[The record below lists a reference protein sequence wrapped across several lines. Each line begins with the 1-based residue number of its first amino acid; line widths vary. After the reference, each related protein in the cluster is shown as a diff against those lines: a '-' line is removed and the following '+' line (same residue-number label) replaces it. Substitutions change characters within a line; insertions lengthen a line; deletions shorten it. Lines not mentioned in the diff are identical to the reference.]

1 MLVRVKFH
9 GTRGSVLQP
18 NNTVRYGGHTSCY
31 EVVTDEFQII
41 LDTGTGFQ
49 DVTIDPDRITII
61 LYSHFHHDHI
71 QGLPF
76 NFGIFSQSDDIHI
89 ASSLAQKSALRTLIQ
104 TYFSGGYFPIDVV
117 VMLKHLKF
125 ANFSSI
131 KKLMASSSVLETFEL
146 NHPGGSMGYS
156 IQGDGRKMA
165 YLLDNEYKPDQLE
178 GLLKFVDGAN
188 CVLWDGMFTE
198 SELEYRA
205 GWGHSSMEEA
215 CKFAERANIDRLV
228 ITHHSPGRTDDELD
242 ALGQSLTSS
251 KVSFAIQARELEF

>member
-41 LDTGTGFQ
+41 LDTGIGFQ

-125 ANFSSI
+125 ANF
-131 KKLMASSSVLETFEL
+131 
-146 NHPGGSMGYS
+146 
-156 IQGDGRKMA
+156 
-165 YLLDNEYKPDQLE
+165 
-178 GLLKFVDGAN
+178 
-188 CVLWDGMFTE
+188 
-198 SELEYRA
+198 
-205 GWGHSSMEEA
+205 
-215 CKFAERANIDRLV
+215 
-228 ITHHSPGRTDDELD
+228 
-242 ALGQSLTSS
+242 
-251 KVSFAIQARELEF
+251 QA